1 MNGDCNLWICFDL
14 FLKTLVF
21 FLGGVCDGSPV
32 LPATAGQWVC
42 LGDSSRELCTP
53 VLPSTK
59 GALAPVCVWSLFIL
73 DFVITLNLVLSDAL
87 TNDVSDRNCV

>member
-32 LPATAGQWVC
+32 LPATAGQWVW
-42 LGDSSRELCTP
+42 LGDSSREPCTP
-53 VLPSTK
+53 VLPSIK
-59 GALAPVCVWSLFIL
+59 LRLCWHGYGSSCLRLV
-73 DFVITLNLVLSDAL
+73 FVYFGLCYYFKLGSV
-87 TNDVSDRNCV
+87 

>member
-32 LPATAGQWVC
+32 LPATAGQWVW
-42 LGDSSRELCTP
+42 LGDSSREPCTP
-53 VLPSTK
+53 VLPSIK
-59 GALAPVCVWSLFIL
+59 LRLCWHGCPGSCLRLV
-73 DFVITLNLVLSDAL
+73 FVYFGLCCYFKLGSV
-87 TNDVSDRNCV
+87 

>member
-1 MNGDCNLWICFDL
+1 MEVRDLIESCYWDYWMNGDCNLWICFDL

-32 LPATAGQWVC
+32 LPATAGQWVW

-53 VLPSTK
+53 VLPS
-59 GALAPVCVWSLFIL
+59 I
-73 DFVITLNLVLSDAL
+73 NLSGGPPL
-87 TNDVSDRNCV
+87 